1 MITMSRVE
9 LEHFAPFTAQGHITN
24 WPARI
29 ALVLMVIAVIA
40 VAVWAMRAGWK
51 ARQRRQEHIPEPV
64 RQAPEDFTALA
75 SAEGIYLGTSIHADW
90 LDRVAVH
97 GLGMRA
103 RASMSVGNM
112 GFHFAMTGASDVFV
126 TTESILS
133 ARVDSGVAGSVR
145 SKESVIVVTW
155 MLGDSTLD
163 SGFRAYEAREQLA
176 LMRAIEALGIAMN
189 VRTAR

>member
-1 MITMSRVE
+1 
-9 LEHFAPFTAQGHITN
+9 
-24 WPARI
+24 
-29 ALVLMVIAVIA
+29 
-40 VAVWAMRAGWK
+40 
-51 ARQRRQEHIPEPV
+51 
-64 RQAPEDFTALA
+64 
-75 SAEGIYLGTSIHADW
+75 
-90 LDRVAVH
+90 
-97 GLGMRA
+97 
-103 RASMSVGNM
+103 
-112 GFHFAMTGASDVFV
+112 MTGAPDVFV